1 MFRLALHCGQAL
13 KMSMRSF
20 LKKYLSTSTRNRLRS
35 RQPSFVFRKT
45 SYSQC
50 GEDLLVNFVL
60 ELIHG
65 SRPKKYL
72 DVGANHPFHLSNTAL
87 LYAKGGAG
95 ILVEPDPYF
104 AKLLRNKRPRDTVL
118 QNGVHFSGEE
128 RADFFVM
135 DSPTLNTFSH
145 QEMGRYVAMGHQ
157 LNNTFP
163 VELKNI
169 NSILEMAGEIDFM
182 NLDIEG
188 LDKSIL
194 EMIDWKKY
202 RPTCI
207 CVETLTYESQQEP
220 RKLNDIIELMLAQ
233 DYILYADTFINSIFV
248 DRHQWLKHW
257 NKR

>member
-1 MFRLALHCGQAL
+1 MKA
-13 KMSMRSF
+13 MRSL
-20 LKKYLSTSTRNRLRS
+20 LKKYLSASARNRLS
-35 RQPSFVFRKT
+35 SHQPSFLFRKA

-50 GEDLLVNFVL
+50 GEDLLVAFVL
-60 ELIHG
+60 DLMHG
-65 SRPKKYL
+65 TRPKKYL

-104 AKLLRNKRPRDTVL
+104 ARLLRNKRPRDKVL
-118 QNGVHFSGEE
+118 QNGVHFSGED

-135 DSPTLNTFSH
+135 DSPTLNTFSR
-145 QEMGRYVAMGHQ
+145 QEMERYVAMGHQ
-157 LNNTFP
+157 LSNTLT

-169 NSILEMAGEIDFM
+169 NAILETAGELDFM

-194 EMIDWKKY
+194 ETIDWTKY

-207 CVETLTYESQQEP
+207 CVETLTYETRQEP
-220 RKLNDIIELMLAQ
+220 RKLNDIIEWMLAQ

-248 DRHQWLKHW
+248 DRRQWLQHW

>member
-1 MFRLALHCGQAL
+1 M
-13 KMSMRSF
+13 KMPMRSL
-20 LKKYLSTSTRNRLRS
+20 LKKYLSTTARNRLKS
-35 RQPSFVFRKT
+35 RQPSFMFRKT

-50 GEDLLVNFVL
+50 GEDLLVDFVL
-60 ELIHG
+60 ELMHG
-65 SRPKKYL
+65 SRPKRYL

-104 AKLLRNKRPRDTVL
+104 AKLLHSKRPRDTVL
-118 QNGVHFSGEE
+118 QCGVHFSGEQE
-128 RADFFVM
+128 ADFFVM
-135 DSPTLNTFSH
+135 DSPTLNTFSRH
-145 QEMGRYVAMGHQ
+145 EMERYVAMGHQ
-157 LNNTFP
+157 LSNTLP

-169 NSILEMAGEIDFM
+169 NTILEMAGELDFM

-188 LDKSIL
+188 LDNAIL

-207 CVETLTYESQQEP
+207 CVETLTYETQQEP
-220 RKLNDIIELMLAQ
+220 RKLNGIIELMLAQ
-233 DYILYADTFINSIFV
+233 GYICYADTFINSIFV
-248 DRHQWLKHW
+248 DRQQWLKHW